1 MATRSLNLIW
11 ETLVGLLL
19 LTLAAIGASAAQIS
33 TFPVPGRENSWA
45 FGVNDKGYVVGT
57 AGDSLDLG
65 HATGVLYG
73 KGHVTW
79 LGSSFF
85 YNGSPDHE
93 YGVFT
98 FATATNNAGLIVGG
112 EVMFGGSPSGF
123 YTYQSAFLFNGNLN
137 SIPVGDPNTTAT
149 AINNKGQIVG
159 HYDNFYGGGFRVI
172 GPERGYLIDA
182 GQAIDIVPPNHDSDS
197 TYLSSI
203 NDIGQIVG
211 VTTATPSPVAR
222 PRPSNG
228 ASTSSAGS
236 DLPFAF
242 LYANGTYTDLGSLG
256 GGGSDPGDI
265 NNEGKIIGYSYLS
278 NGARHAFLY
287 SNGGMTDL
295 GTLGGTFSQASS
307 INNQGEIIGESTL
320 ADGTEVA
327 FLYANGRMIDLNSFL
342 PVGSGWRLNQA

>member
-1 MATRSLNLIW
+1 MRRLSVISEWLA
-11 ETLVGLLL
+11 VVLLL
-19 LTLAAIGASAAQIS
+19 SVAPIRGSAAQIS
-33 TFPVPGRENSWA
+33 TFPVPDHENSWA
-45 FGVNDKGYVVGT
+45 FGVNDKGYVVGA

-85 YNGSPDHE
+85 YDGGPDRE

-98 FATATNNAGLIVGG
+98 FATAINNAGLIVGG
-112 EVMFGGSPSGF
+112 EVHFGDTHDGF

-137 SIPVGDPNTTAT
+137 SIPVGDPNNTAT

-159 HYDNFYGGGFRVI
+159 HYDDFYGGGFRVI
-172 GPERGYLIDA
+172 GPERGYSIDA
-182 GQAIDIVPPNHDSDS
+182 GQAIDIAPPNHDSDS

-211 VTTATPSPVAR
+211 VTTATPSPVAH
-222 PRPSNG
+222 PRPGDG
-228 ASTSSAGS
+228 ASTSSATS

-265 NNEGKIIGYSYLS
+265 NNEGKIVGYSYLS
-278 NGARHAFLY
+278 NGA
-287 SNGGMTDL
+287 
-295 GTLGGTFSQASS
+295 
-307 INNQGEIIGESTL
+307 
-320 ADGTEVA
+320 
-327 FLYANGRMIDLNSFL
+327 
-342 PVGSGWRLNQA
+342 